1 MCESRAMRSSGRGRG
16 CAHDLRKAA
25 FLHAPTAPLS
35 KRDGVAPRVGSQ
47 RFVGASI
54 LALDVSAPLRRNL
67 LAGKKRARCAVPQKK
82 TRRMAGLGTQFL
94 KVRSPKRLN
103 GLCR

>member
-16 CAHDLRKAA
+16 CVHDLPKAA

-35 KRDGVAPRVGSQ
+35 KSDGVAPRVDSQ

-54 LALDVSAPLRRNL
+54 LAQIVSGEKTRALRR
-67 LAGKKRARCAVPQKK
+67 ATKKDPPDGGSWYAVPESSF
-82 TRRMAGLGTQFL
+82 AEAA
-94 KVRSPKRLN
+94 
-103 GLCR
+103 

>member
-1 MCESRAMRSSGRGRG
+1 VCESRAMRSSGRGRG

-35 KRDGVAPRVGSQ
+35 KSDGVAPRVDSQ

-54 LALDVSAPLRRNL
+54 LALDVSAPLRRKL
-67 LAGKKRARCAVPQKK
+67 LAGETRALRRATKKDPPDGGSWYAVSEGSFVE
-82 TRRMAGLGTQFL
+82 AA
-94 KVRSPKRLN
+94 
-103 GLCR
+103 